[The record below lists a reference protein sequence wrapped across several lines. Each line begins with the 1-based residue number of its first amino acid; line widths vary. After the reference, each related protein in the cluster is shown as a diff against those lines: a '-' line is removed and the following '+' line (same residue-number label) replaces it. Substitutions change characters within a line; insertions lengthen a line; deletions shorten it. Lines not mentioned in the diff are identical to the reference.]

1 MGSFFHGC
9 SLLDYLIIGVTLF
22 LVINGFRRGCSG
34 EVGHLIGVVSG
45 VGVLLLGRGSVAS
58 VVGSWAVIG
67 KSEFA
72 TQLITLILMVALSV
86 AVWLLVGHFLGKL
99 IKLAFSQPLDAILG
113 GVIGVV
119 KAVLI
124 VVMLCTFGIM
134 GPRSEKNK
142 AEPSSLS
149 KTSAVIDKLTPWLKV
164 AEQGKAMPKAS
175 K

>member
-99 IKLAFSQPLDAILG
+99 IK
-113 GVIGVV
+113 
-119 KAVLI
+119 
-124 VVMLCTFGIM
+124 
-134 GPRSEKNK
+134 
-142 AEPSSLS
+142 
-149 KTSAVIDKLTPWLKV
+149 
-164 AEQGKAMPKAS
+164 
-175 K
+175 